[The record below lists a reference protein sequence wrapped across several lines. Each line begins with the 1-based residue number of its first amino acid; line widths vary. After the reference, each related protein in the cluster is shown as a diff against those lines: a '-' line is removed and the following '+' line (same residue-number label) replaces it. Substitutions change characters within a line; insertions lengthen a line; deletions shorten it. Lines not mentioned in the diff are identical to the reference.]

1 MPLGRAAALEPI
13 DTDGP
18 DFVESSEV
26 VPTGRVQYE
35 LDLISAAGRRDATPG
50 ARLSSP
56 GLFKI
61 GFAPDWEWR
70 FAPAGLQREGG
81 HSGWGNLA
89 VGLKWHVLDRDE
101 GSFTP
106 AVAWIAHVDALAGS
120 TRFGD
125 ARANPSLRS
134 VLTWDLPQDF
144 ALGLMP
150 GVQYGATDEG
160 RHRAAGIMGVVL
172 NHRFT
177 PRLRAFV
184 EYAASQ
190 VATAAGGGTLA
201 SWDVGAAWLVSD
213 DTQIGVRSGIAAN
226 RNTPDHYLLFEIA
239 QRF

>member
-1 MPLGRAAALEPI
+1 MALEPI

-35 LDLISAAGRRDATPG
+35 LDLISAASRRDG
-50 ARLSSP
+50 SSGSRLSTP

-61 GFAPDWEWR
+61 GFAPDWEGR
-70 FAPAGLQREGG
+70 FAPEGLQREGG

-89 VGLKWHVLDRDE
+89 LGLKWHALDRDE
-101 GSFTP
+101 ASFTP
-106 AVAWIAHVDALAGS
+106 AVAWIAHVDVLAGS
-120 TRFGD
+120 SRFGD

-134 VLTWDLPQDF
+134 VLTWDLPREF

-150 GVQYGATDEG
+150 GVRYGATDEG
-160 RHRAAGIMGVVL
+160 RHRVAGVMGVVL

-177 PRLRAFV
+177 SRLRAFV
-184 EYAASQ
+184 EYAAPQ
-190 VATAAGGGTLA
+190 IATGAGGGTLA